1 MSALRQVLIEYF
13 QIRAFLY
20 ITQLGY
26 QISEYLLFKRLI
38 WEWINLSWNEQE
50 QEQDLN
56 NRIEPFMFVTRSLDE
71 IRFWSRIMKEHSL
84 FLRLGFRAD
93 DKQLI
98 MEANQFFQIFER
110 IEQRSHSFTNQT
122 DPEQIRRFNS
132 EVQQAA
138 TNIFAFKRKVLGLIL
153 SCQLPGANN
162 FPLLVDHISREANY
176 FRKRLIELNEGKL
189 KPLADAIIKENV
201 FFLRIMADHAKFIGH
216 LLDPSERKLIDMAR
230 NFSNDFD
237 ELLFQARDLEG
248 MRPHSQTVPLLDQF
262 LDQNRVSV
270 VSLRD
275 FKKTARGLIEECKI
289 KSIIHP
295 LLADH
300 VFREA
305 EHFLEIIDM
314 FEAHLTSGPKPR

>member
-1 MSALRQVLIEYF
+1 MSKNRK
-13 QIRAFLY
+13 
-20 ITQLGY
+20 
-26 QISEYLLFKRLI
+26 S
-38 WEWINLSWNEQE
+38 
-50 QEQDLN
+50 QDSKK
-56 NRIEPFMFVTRSLDE
+56 IPAGMFIDQSLDE

-84 FLRLGFRAD
+84 FLRLGFRCED
-93 DKQLI
+93 TQLI
-98 MEANQFFQIFER
+98 EEANQFFQLFEK
-110 IEQRSHSFTNQT
+110 IEQRSHLFSNHT
-122 DPEQIRRFNS
+122 DPEQIRKFNS

-153 SCQLPGANN
+153 TCQLPGANN
-162 FPLLVDHISREANY
+162 FPLLVDHTSREANY

-189 KPLADAIIKENV
+189 KPLADDIIRENV

-237 ELLFQARDLEG
+237 QLLFQARDLES
-248 MRPHSQTVPLLDQF
+248 MKPQSETVPLLDQF
-262 LDQNRVSV
+262 LDENRVSV

-275 FKKTARGLIEECKI
+275 FKKTARDLIEECRI

-305 EHFLEIIDM
+305 ERFLEIIDM
-314 FEAHLTSGPKPR
+314 FEASLTGGRSKLNKRV